1 MSLKMSQLANVS
13 EALAPVISALN
24 TRALPELLTH
34 CLMDMTGAQDAS
46 LLRYREGH
54 LPSVEYSAPLTD
66 GGAST
71 LDAYI
76 TGPFL
81 LDPFYRAATI
91 DHQFGVFHL
100 RDLAPQG
107 FTESEYYRAWYKHCG
122 FGDECGLLIKL
133 DDGFV
138 NVALGMRQSERSPSM
153 PRFKKSD
160 LKLLNSVFSVIQA
173 ICKSHWDN
181 ILEENIKEVSL
192 REKLHISL
200 GAFGSSVLTRREQQ
214 VTELVLLGNSTR
226 LIAEKLG
233 ISTETVKLHRKH
245 AYAKLDVSSQA
256 ELFLLFMEALT
267 YSPDNGGID
276 PLIAYQSKPA

>member
-1 MSLKMSQLANVS
+1 MALLTLTHVA
-13 EALAPVISALN
+13 EALAPVIGALH
-24 TRALPELLTH
+24 THTLPKLLTR
-34 CLMDMTGAQDAS
+34 CLMELTGAQDAS

-54 LPSVEYSAPLTD
+54 LPSVEYSAPLAD
-66 GGAST
+66 GSAST

-100 RDLAPQG
+100 RDLAPRG
-107 FTESEYYRAWYKHCG
+107 FTESEYYRSWYKHCG
-122 FGDECGLLIKL
+122 FVDECGLLLKL
-133 DDGFV
+133 EDGFV
-138 NVALGMRQSERSPSM
+138 NVALGMRANDDPVK
-153 PRFKKSD
+153 PTKFYKSH
-160 LKLLNSVFSVIQA
+160 LNLLSSVLPVIQS
-173 ICKSHWDN
+173 ICVSHWDN
-181 ILEENIKEVSL
+181 IPEKNGDTSTL
-192 REKLHISL
+192 REKLHVSL

-226 LIAEKLG
+226 LIAEKLS

-267 YSPDNGGID
+267 YSPDNGGVD
-276 PLIAYQSKPA
+276 PLIAYHSKPA

>member
-1 MSLKMSQLANVS
+1 MSQLAHVS
-13 EALAPVISALN
+13 EALAPVVNALHKD
-24 TRALPELLTH
+24 TLPEALTRF
-34 CLMDMTGAQDAS
+34 LMALTGSQDAS

-54 LPSVEYSAPLTD
+54 LPAIEYSAPLVD
-66 GGAST
+66 GSPST

-81 LDPFYRAATI
+81 LDPFYRAAAI
-91 DHQFGVFHL
+91 EQQFGVFHL
-100 RDLAPQG
+100 RDLAPRG

-122 FGDECGLLIKL
+122 FVDECGLLIKL

-138 NVALGMRQSERSPSM
+138 NVALGMRDSDDA
-153 PRFKKSD
+153 KKANKFYKTHLTI
-160 LKLLNSVFSVIQA
+160 LKSVFPVIQS
-173 ICKSHWDN
+173 ICKSHWGN
-181 ILEENIKEVSL
+181 ITDKTTGGESL

-200 GAFGSSVLTRREQQ
+200 SAFGSSVLTRREQQ

-267 YSPDNGGID
+267 HSPDSGGID
-276 PLIAYQSKPA
+276 PLIAYHSKPV